1 MLQMWLEITLFLLLA
16 LCALWDGIKKEIP
29 LGLVWIGIAMAIVMH
44 ATGILGEETW
54 LSIGIS
60 VLPASVFWMLSF
72 ITREKVGYGD
82 GWVLFMIG
90 IYMGFMKCVLILMA
104 ALVLESII
112 LLVLLV
118 LGKIHKEEE
127 VAFVPFL
134 LLGLGVVLCF

>member
-1 MLQMWLEITLFLLLA
+1 MLQMWLEIILFLLLT

-29 LGLVWIGIAMAIVMH
+29 LAIVWIGIVVAVVIH
-44 ATGILGEETW
+44 ATGILEKETW
-54 LSIGIS
+54 LSIGTS

-90 IYMGFMKCVLILMA
+90 LYVGFMKCVLILMA

-112 LLVLLV
+112 LLVMLV
-118 LGKIHKEEE
+118 LGKIHKDEE

>member
-1 MLQMWLEITLFLLLA
+1 MLQMWVNIILLVFLA
-16 LCALWDGIKKEIP
+16 LCALWDGFKKEIP
-29 LGLVWIGIAMAIVMH
+29 LVVVWIGIAAAVIMH
-44 ATGILGEETW
+44 ASGIIEGTR

-60 VLPASVFWMLSF
+60 VLPASIFWIISF
-72 ITREKVGYGD
+72 VTREKIGYGD
-82 GWVLFMIG
+82 GWVLLMIG
-90 IYMGFMKCVLILMA
+90 LYVGFMKCVLILMA

-118 LGKIHKEEE
+118 LGKIHKDEE

>member
-16 LCALWDGIKKEIP
+16 LCALWDGFKKEIP
-29 LGLVWIGIAMAIVMH
+29 LTVVWIGIAAAVIMYA
-44 ATGILGEETW
+44 AGIIGGSW
-54 LSIGIS
+54 LSLGIS

-82 GWVLFMIG
+82 GWVLLMIG
-90 IYMGFMKCVLILMA
+90 LYVGFMKCVLILMA
-104 ALVLESII
+104 ALVLESIT

-118 LGKIHKEEE
+118 LGKIHKDEE